1 MAVISEDH
9 IEQVI
14 IKEFIELGYQ
24 YINGTDISP
33 DGSMPEREY
42 NEVVLKNRLQEAI
55 AKLNPNIPYE
65 AQEEALRKVLRA
77 DSPELFQNNYQFHK
91 YLTEG
96 VDVEYRKTDR
106 IAGDKVWLID
116 YENRNNNEFLVINQF
131 TVIEGNTNKR
141 PDVILFVNGL
151 PLVVIELKN
160 AADENANVNAAFNQ
174 LQTYKQA
181 IPSLF
186 QYNALLIASDG
197 WDALYGSLTSPKQ
210 FFVPW
215 KSIDGKLV
223 ADENIPQME
232 VMAKGMLNK
241 EVLPDLIRHF
251 TIFHLNKEKITKIV
265 PRYHQYFAVNKAIEQ
280 TKRATG
286 FSLPPSGGVG
296 GGHGDQ
302 RAGVI
307 WHTQGS
313 GKSFSMAFYAG
324 KLVLALNNP
333 TLVILTDRNDL
344 DDQLFDTFS
353 LSQDILRQTPVQA
366 ENRDDLKK
374 KLSVTSGGIV
384 FTTIQKFLPEIE
396 EKIDLGN
403 GKFKNIKGQFE
414 ELSDRRNI
422 VVIADEAHRSQYD
435 FMDGFAKHM
444 RDALPNASFIG
455 FTGTPIENTDKNT
468 QAVFGDYIDVYD
480 IQQAVE
486 DGATVRIF
494 YENRLAKI
502 NLKEEEIP
510 RVDAEFEELTESEE
524 VTDQQKLK
532 AKWARLEA
540 IVGNQHRLSL
550 IAADIVKH
558 FEERNAILDGK
569 AMIVCMSRRI
579 AVDLYAEIIKI
590 KPDWHSDDD
599 AEGTIK
605 VVMTGSSS
613 DPLPFQ
619 PHVRNKA
626 KRKALGDRLK
636 DPKDSLKLAIVRD
649 MWLTGFDAPS
659 MHTLYIDKPMKGH
672 NLMQAIARVNRVYKD
687 KEGGLV
693 VDYIGIATDL
703 KKALSVYTE
712 SGGKGKPAFD
722 QEEAASVMMSKYEI
736 VAQMFSETPKE
747 PDTSLSP
754 FGGNGKGGGFDYKS
768 FFGLTPKEKLYF
780 PIQAAN
786 YILGLEDGKARY
798 TNAVTA
804 LSKSFAISVPH
815 PYTSDIRDEVG
826 LFQAIKARIVKVT
839 QSGKAKSD
847 EEIETAIKQI
857 LSDAVAADEV
867 VDIFDAAGIKK
878 PDISIL
884 SDEFLAEVKGMQHK
898 NLAFELLKKLLND
911 EIKTRQTTNI
921 VQSKKFSE
929 MIENAVR
936 SYQNNLIT
944 SAQVIEELI
953 NLAKEIKEADRK
965 GEDLGLDFREFAFY
979 SALEVNDSAVAVL
992 GDDILRHI
1000 ARELVDTVRGNTS
1013 IDWTVR
1019 ENVQA
1024 KMRIAVK
1031 RILRKHGYP
1040 PDMQEKAT
1048 ETVIEQAKLMANVFS
1063 INTKNYPKDQDG
1075 SFQLAAEP

>member
-1 MAVISEDH
+1 
-9 IEQVI
+9 
-14 IKEFIELGYQ
+14 
-24 YINGTDISP
+24 
-33 DGSMPEREY
+33 
-42 NEVVLKNRLQEAI
+42 
-55 AKLNPNIPYE
+55 
-65 AQEEALRKVLRA
+65 
-77 DSPELFQNNYQFHK
+77 
-91 YLTEG
+91 
-96 VDVEYRKTDR
+96 
-106 IAGDKVWLID
+106 
-116 YENRNNNEFLVINQF
+116 
-131 TVIEGNTNKR
+131 
-141 PDVILFVNGL
+141 
-151 PLVVIELKN
+151 
-160 AADENANVNAAFNQ
+160 
-174 LQTYKQA
+174 
-181 IPSLF
+181 
-186 QYNALLIASDG
+186 LL
-197 WDALYGSLTSPKQ
+197 
-210 FFVPW
+210 
-215 KSIDGKLV
+215 
-223 ADENIPQME
+223 
-232 VMAKGMLNK
+232 
-241 EVLPDLIRHF
+241 DLIRHF
-251 TIFHLNKEKITKIV
+251 TIFHQNKEKITKIV
-265 PRYHQYFAVNKAIEQ
+265 PRYHQYFAVNKAVQ
-280 TKRATG
+280 ATRKATDAQ
-286 FSLPPSGGVG
+286 
-296 GGHGDQ
+296 GDQ

-313 GKSFSMAFYAG
+313 GKSLTMAFYAG

-333 TLVILTDRNDL
+333 TLVVLTDRNDL

-374 KLSVTSGGIV
+374 KLSVNSGGIV

-396 EKIDLGN
+396 EKIDLGG
-403 GKFKNIKGQFE
+403 GKFKNIKAQFE

-435 FMDGFAKHM
+435 FMDGFAKHL

-486 DGATVRIF
+486 DGATVRIY

-502 NLKEEEIP
+502 HIKEEEKP
-510 RVDAEFEELTESEE
+510 RIDEEFEELTEGEE
-524 VTDQQKLK
+524 LSDRQLLK

-540 IVGNQHRLSL
+540 IVGNPDRLRL
-550 IAADIVKH
+550 IATDIVKH
-558 FEERNAILDGK
+558 FEERNSILDGK

-579 AVDLYAEIIKI
+579 AVDLYTEIIKI
-590 KPDWHSDDD
+590 RPDWHSEDD

-613 DPLPFQ
+613 DPLSFQ
-619 PHVRNKA
+619 PHVRNKP

-636 DPKDSLKLAIVRD
+636 YPKDTLKIAIVRD

-659 MHTLYIDKPMKGH
+659 LHTLYIDKPMKGH

-687 KEGGLV
+687 KAGGLV
-693 VDYIGIATDL
+693 VDYIGIANDL

-712 SGGKGKPAFD
+712 SGGHGKPAFD

-736 VAQMFSETPKE
+736 VAQMFTEQPKE
-747 PDTSLSP
+747 ESEE
-754 FGGNGKGGGFDYKS
+754 KGFDYKS
-768 FFGLTPKEKLYF
+768 FFGLTPKQKLYF

-804 LSKSFAISVPH
+804 LTKSFAISVPH
-815 PYTSDIRDEVG
+815 PYTIDIRDEVG

-839 QSGKAKSD
+839 QSGKTRSD

-857 LSDAVAADEV
+857 LSDAVVADEV

-884 SDEFLAEVKGMQHK
+884 SDEFLAEVKGMKHK
-898 NLAFELLKKLLND
+898 NLALELLKKLLSD
-911 EIKTRQTTNI
+911 EIKARQKTNI

-936 SYQNNLIT
+936 NYQNNLIT
-944 SAQVIEELI
+944 SAQIIEELI

-965 GEDLGLDFREFAFY
+965 GVELGLDFREFAFY
-979 SALEVNDSAVAVL
+979 SALEVNDSAVALL

-1000 ARELVDTVRGNTS
+1000 ARGLVETIRKNTS

-1031 RILRKHGYP
+1031 KILRKHGYP
-1040 PDMQEKAT
+1040 PDMELKAT
-1048 ETVIEQAKLMANVFS
+1048 ETVIEQAKLLASEFS
-1063 INTKNYPKDQDG
+1063 SSKEYRIKPDDD
-1075 SFQLAAEP
+1075 FLMAAEPYK

>member
-1 MAVISEDH
+1 MAVISEDN
-9 IEQVI
+9 IEQI
-14 IKEFIELGYQ
+14 IIQEFIELGYQ

-55 AKLNPNIPYE
+55 AKLNPTIPYE
-65 AQEEALRKVLRA
+65 AQEEALRKVLRS

-116 YENRNNNEFLVINQF
+116 YESPSNNEFLVINQF

-160 AADENANVNAAFNQ
+160 AADENADVNAAFNQ
-174 LQTYKQA
+174 LQTYKQT

-215 KSIDGKLV
+215 KSIDGQLV

-251 TIFHLNKEKITKIV
+251 TIFHQNKEKITKIV
-265 PRYHQYFAVNKAIEQ
+265 PRYHQYFAVNKAVE
-280 TKRATG
+280 ATRKATAEN
-286 FSLPPSGGVG
+286 
-296 GGHGDQ
+296 GDQ

-313 GKSFSMAFYAG
+313 GKSLSMAFYAG

-366 ENRDDLKK
+366 ENRDHLKNL
-374 KLSVTSGGIV
+374 LSVTSGGIV

-396 EKIDLGN
+396 DRIDLGN
-403 GKFKNIKGQFE
+403 GKFKSIKGQFE

-502 NLKEEEIP
+502 TLKEEEIP
-510 RVDAEFEELTESEE
+510 RVDSEFEELTESEE

-579 AVDLYAEIIKI
+579 CVDLYDEIIKI
-590 KPDWHSDDD
+590 RPDWHSDDD

-613 DPLPFQ
+613 DPLNFQ
-619 PHVRNKA
+619 PHVRNKP
-626 KRKALGDRLK
+626 KRKALGERLK

-736 VAQMFSETPKE
+736 VAQMFEEQPTDKSQPK
-747 PDTSLSP
+747 
-754 FGGNGKGGGFDYKS
+754 GFDYKS
-768 FFGLTPKEKLYF
+768 FFRLTPKEKLYF

-815 PYTSDIRDEVG
+815 PYTNDIRDEVG

-839 QSGKAKSD
+839 QSSKTKSD
-847 EEIETAIKQI
+847 EEIETVIKQI
-857 LSDAVAADEV
+857 LSDAVVADEV

-898 NLAFELLKKLLND
+898 NLALELLKKLLND
-911 EIKTRQTTNI
+911 EIKTRQKTNI

-936 SYQNNLIT
+936 NYQNNLIT

-992 GDDILRHI
+992 GDDVLRHI
-1000 ARELVDTVRGNTS
+1000 ARELVDTIRKNSS

-1031 RILRKHGYP
+1031 KILRKHGYP
-1040 PDMQEKAT
+1040 PDLELKAT
-1048 ETVIEQAKLMANVFS
+1048 ETVIEQAKLLADVFS
-1063 INTKNYPKDQDG
+1063 ATKTYTLRADNDLPI
-1075 SFQLAAEP
+1075 AAEPNE

>member
-1 MAVISEDH
+1 MAAVISEDH
-9 IEQVI
+9 IEQIVI
-14 IKEFIELGYQ
+14 QEFIDLGYS
-24 YINGTDISP
+24 YVNGADISP
-33 DGSMPEREY
+33 EGISQERQFD
-42 NEVVLKNRLQEAI
+42 EVVLKQRLQSAI
-55 AKLNPNIPYE
+55 AKLNPNVPYE
-65 AQEEALRKVLRA
+65 AQEEAVKKILRTNC
-77 DSPELFQNNYQFHK
+77 PNLFQNNYDVHK
-91 YLTEG
+91 YLTDG
-96 VDVEYRKTDR
+96 VDVEYRKGDR

-116 YENRNNNEFLVINQF
+116 YENPSNNEYLVVNQF
-131 TVIEGNTNKR
+131 TIIENNVNKR
-141 PDVILFVNGL
+141 PDIILFINGL

-160 AADENANVNAAFNQ
+160 AVDENATINSAFNQ

-186 QYNALLIASDG
+186 LYNALLIVSDG

-215 KSIDGKLV
+215 KSIDGKMV
-223 ADENIPQME
+223 ANEDIPQME

-241 EVLPDLIRHF
+241 EVLPDLIRHY
-251 TIFHLNKEKITKIV
+251 ILFHKNKEEIIKIV
-265 PRYHQYFAVNKAIEQ
+265 PRYHQYFAVNKAVET
-280 TKRATG
+280 TKRAT
-286 FSLPPSGGVG
+286 SIN
-296 GGHGDQ
+296 GDQ

-313 GKSFSMAFYAG
+313 GKSLSMVFYAG

-374 KLSVTSGGIV
+374 KLSVSSGGIV
-384 FTTIQKFLPEIE
+384 FTTIQKFLPEII
-396 EKIDLGN
+396 EKIDVGD
-403 GKFKNIKGQFE
+403 GKTKNIKGQFE
-414 ELSDRRNI
+414 QLSDRRNI

-486 DGATVRIF
+486 DGATVRIY

-502 NLKEEEIP
+502 NLKEEEKP
-510 RVDAEFEELTESEE
+510 RVDEEFEELTESEE
-524 VTDQQKLK
+524 QSQQHRLK
-532 AKWARLEA
+532 SKWARLEA
-540 IVGNQHRLSL
+540 IVGNEHRLEL

-558 FEERNAILDGK
+558 FETRNETLDGK

-579 AVDLYAEIIKI
+579 CVDLYAQIIKI
-590 KPDWHSDDD
+590 RPDWHSDDD
-599 AEGTIK
+599 NEGTIK

-613 DPLPFQ
+613 DPLNFQ

-626 KRKALGDRLK
+626 KRKALGERLK
-636 DPKDSLKLAIVRD
+636 DPKDKLKLAIVRD

-659 MHTLYIDKPMKGH
+659 MHTLYLDKPMQGH

-693 VDYIGIATDL
+693 VDYIGIANDL
-703 KKALSVYTE
+703 KRALSLYTD

-722 QEEAASVMMSKYEI
+722 QDEAADVMMGKFEI
-736 VAQMFSETPKE
+736 VSQMFSEQPVDKTVK
-747 PDTSLSP
+747 
-754 FGGNGKGGGFDYKS
+754 KGFDYKS
-768 FFGLTPKEKLYF
+768 FFTLTPKEKLYF

-786 YILGLEDGKARY
+786 YILGLENGKDRY
-798 TNAVTA
+798 VNSVTA
-804 LSKSFAISVPH
+804 ISKSFAISVPH
-815 PYTSDIRDEVG
+815 PFTIDIRDEVG

-839 QSGKAKSD
+839 QSNGKTD
-847 EEIETAIKQI
+847 EELETAIKQI
-857 LSDAVAADEV
+857 LSDAIVSEDV
-867 VDIFDAAGIKK
+867 IDIFDAAGIKK

-884 SDEFLAEVKGMQHK
+884 SDEFLAEVKGMTHK
-898 NLAFELLKKLLND
+898 NLALELLKKLLKG
-911 EIKTRQTTNI
+911 EIKTRTKVNL

-929 MIENAVR
+929 MLDSAVKN
-936 SYQNNLIT
+936 YQNNLIT
-944 SAQVIEELI
+944 SAQVIDEMI
-953 NLAKEIKEADRK
+953 RLAKEIKEADRR
-965 GEDLGLDFREFAFY
+965 GEDLGLDFREYAFY
-979 SALEVNDSAVAVL
+979 SALEVNDSSVAVL
-992 GDDILRHI
+992 GDEILRHI
-1000 ARELVDTVRGNTS
+1000 ARELVETVRNNTT

-1031 RILRKHGYP
+1031 KILRKYGYP
-1040 PDMQEKAT
+1040 PDMEVKAT
-1048 ETVIEQAKLMANVFS
+1048 ETVIEQAKL
-1063 INTKNYPKDQDG
+1063 
-1075 SFQLAAEP
+1075 LATDYSSND

>member
-1 MAVISEDH
+1 MAAVISEDH
-9 IEQVI
+9 IEQIVI
-14 IKEFIELGYQ
+14 QEFIELGYS
-24 YINGTDISP
+24 YVNGADISP
-33 DGSMPEREY
+33 DGVSQERQFD
-42 NEVVLKNRLQEAI
+42 EVVLKQRLQAAI
-55 AKLNPNIPYE
+55 SKLNPNVPFE
-65 AQEEALRKVLRA
+65 AQEEAVKKLLRTN
-77 DSPELFQNNYQFHK
+77 SPNLFQNNYDVHK
-91 YLTEG
+91 YLTDG
-96 VDVEYRKTDR
+96 VDVEYRKGDR

-116 YENRNNNEFLVINQF
+116 YENPSNNEYLVVNQF
-131 TVIEGNTNKR
+131 TIIENNVNKR
-141 PDVILFVNGL
+141 PDIILFINGL

-160 AADENANVNAAFNQ
+160 AVDENATINSAFNQ

-186 QYNALLIASDG
+186 LYNALLIVSDG

-215 KSIDGKLV
+215 KSIDGKMV
-223 ADENIPQME
+223 ADENMPQME
-232 VMAKGMLNK
+232 VMVKGMLNK
-241 EVLPDLIRHF
+241 QVLPDLIRHY
-251 TIFHLNKEKITKIV
+251 ILFHKNKEEIIKIV
-265 PRYHQYFAVNKAIEQ
+265 PRYHQYFAVNKAVE
-280 TKRATG
+280 TTRKATAID
-286 FSLPPSGGVG
+286 
-296 GGHGDQ
+296 GDQ

-313 GKSFSMAFYAG
+313 GKSLSMVFYAG

-353 LSQDILRQTPVQA
+353 LSQDVLRQTPVQA

-384 FTTIQKFLPEIE
+384 FTTIQKFLPEVI
-396 EKIDLGN
+396 EKIDIGE
-403 GKFKNIKGQFE
+403 GKTKNIKGQFE
-414 ELSDRRNI
+414 QLSDRRNI

-502 NLKEEEIP
+502 TLKEEEKP
-510 RVDAEFEELTESEE
+510 RVDEEFEELTESEE
-524 VTDQQKLK
+524 QSQQHRLK
-532 AKWARLEA
+532 SRWARLEA
-540 IVGNQHRLSL
+540 IVGNEHRLQL

-558 FEERNAILDGK
+558 FESRNEVMDGK

-579 AVDLYAEIIKI
+579 CVDLYAQIIKI
-590 KPDWHSDDD
+590 RPGWHSDDD
-599 AEGTIK
+599 KEGTIK

-613 DPLPFQ
+613 DPLNFQ

-626 KRKALGDRLK
+626 KRKALGERLK
-636 DPKDSLKLAIVRD
+636 DAKDPLKLAIVRD

-659 MHTLYIDKPMKGH
+659 MHTLYLDKPMQGH

-693 VDYIGIATDL
+693 VDYIGIANDL
-703 KKALSVYTE
+703 KRALALYTD

-722 QEEAASVMMSKYEI
+722 QDEAADVMMGKYEI
-736 VAQMFSETPKE
+736 VSQMYSEQPHDKTVK
-747 PDTSLSP
+747 
-754 FGGNGKGGGFDYKS
+754 KGFDYKS
-768 FFGLTPKEKLYF
+768 FFSLTPKEKLYF

-786 YILGLEDGKARY
+786 YILGLENGKDRFI
-798 TNAVTA
+798 NSVTA

-815 PYTSDIRDEVG
+815 QYTIDIRDEVG

-839 QSGKAKSD
+839 QSGGKSD
-847 EEIETAIKQI
+847 EEMETAIKQI
-857 LSDAVAADEV
+857 LSDAIVSEDV
-867 VDIFDAAGIKK
+867 IDIFDAAGIKK

-884 SDEFLAEVKGMQHK
+884 SDEFLAEVKGMTHK
-898 NLAFELLKKLLND
+898 NLALELLKKLLKG
-911 EIKTRQTTNI
+911 EIRTRTKVNL

-929 MIENAVR
+929 MLDSAVKN
-936 SYQNNLIT
+936 YQNNLIT
-944 SAQVIEELI
+944 SAQVIDEMI
-953 NLAKEIKEADRK
+953 RLAKEIKEADRR
-965 GEDLGLDFREFAFY
+965 GEDLGLDFREYAFY
-979 SALEVNDSAVAVL
+979 SALEVNDSSVAVL
-992 GDDILRHI
+992 GDEILRHI
-1000 ARELVDTVRGNTS
+1000 ARELVDTVRRNTS

-1031 RILRKHGYP
+1031 KILRKHGYP
-1040 PDMQEKAT
+1040 PDMELKAT
-1048 ETVIEQAKLMANVFS
+1048 ETVIEQAKL
-1063 INTKNYPKDQDG
+1063 
-1075 SFQLAAEP
+1075 LATDYSGNNLQSLN

>member
-1 MAVISEDH
+1 MAAVISEDH
-9 IEQVI
+9 IEQI
-14 IKEFIELGYQ
+14 IIQEFIDLGYE
-24 YINGTDISP
+24 YINGVDISP
-33 DGSMPEREY
+33 EGLYKEREY

-55 AKLNPNIPYE
+55 AKHNPTIPAE
-65 AQEEALRKVLRA
+65 AQEEALRKVLRS
-77 DSPELFQNNYQFHK
+77 DSPELFQNNYRFHK
-91 YLTEG
+91 YLTDG
-96 VDVEYRKTDR
+96 VEVEFRKGDR
-106 IAGDKVWLID
+106 IAGDKVWLVD
-116 YENRNNNEFLVINQF
+116 YDNPHNNEFLVINQF
-131 TVIEGNTNKR
+131 TVIEGNVNKR

-160 AADENANVNAAFNQ
+160 AADENADVKAAFNQ
-174 LQTYKQA
+174 LQTYKQT

-186 QYNALLIASDG
+186 QYNALLVASDG

-215 KSIDGKLV
+215 KSIDGELV

-241 EVLPDLIRHF
+241 QVILDLIRHF
-251 TIFHLNKEKITKIV
+251 TVFHQNKEQVTKII
-265 PRYHQYFAVNKAIEQ
+265 PRYHQYFAVNKAVEA
-280 TKRATG
+280 TKKATA
-286 FSLPPSGGVG
+286 VN
-296 GGHGDQ
+296 GDQ

-313 GKSFSMAFYAG
+313 GKSLSMAFYAG
-324 KLVLALNNP
+324 KLVLQLQNP

-353 LSQDILRQTPVQA
+353 LSQDLLRQTPVQA
-366 ENRDDLKK
+366 ENRDHLKDL
-374 KLSVTSGGIV
+374 LSVGSGGIV

-396 EKIDLGN
+396 QKIDLGE
-403 GKFKNIKGQFE
+403 GKFKNIKGQFD

-435 FMDGFAKHM
+435 FIDGFAKHM

-502 NLKEEEIP
+502 ALKEESKYKIDEQLNL
-510 RVDAEFEELTESEE
+510 VAEEMADYGETDEGISQDIES
-524 VTDQQKLK
+524 KK

-540 IVGNQHRLSL
+540 IVGHPDRLKL
-550 IAADIVKH
+550 IATDIVKH
-558 FEERNAILDGK
+558 FEDRNAILDGK
-569 AMIVCMSRRI
+569 GMIVCMSRRI
-579 AVDLYAEIIKI
+579 AVELYDEIIKI
-590 KPDWHSDDD
+590 RPDWHSDDD
-599 AEGTIK
+599 NEGAIK

-626 KRKALGDRLK
+626 KRKALGERLK
-636 DPKDSLKLAIVRD
+636 DPKDGLKLAIVRD

-659 MHTLYIDKPMKGH
+659 LHTLYIDKPMKGH

-722 QEEAASVMMSKYEI
+722 QEEAAAVMMSKYEI
-736 VAQMFSETPKE
+736 VAQMFSEQPKE
-747 PDTSLSP
+747 HTES
-754 FGGNGKGGGFDYKS
+754 KGFNYQS
-768 FFGLTPKEKLYF
+768 FFTMTPKEKLYF
-780 PIQAAN
+780 TIQAAN

-798 TNAVTA
+798 VNAVTA
-804 LSKSFAISVPH
+804 LSKAFAISVPH
-815 PYTSDIRDEVG
+815 PSTIEIRDEVG
-826 LFQAIKARIVKVT
+826 LFQAIKSRIVKVT
-839 QSGKAKSD
+839 QSSKKGKSD

-857 LSDAVAADEV
+857 LSDAVVADEV
-867 VDIFDAAGIKK
+867 IDIFDAAGIKK

-884 SDEFLAEVKGMQHK
+884 SDEFLAEVRGMKHK

-911 EIKTRQTTNI
+911 EVKTRQRTNI

-936 SYQNNLIT
+936 NYQNNLIT
-944 SAQVIEELI
+944 SAEVIQELI
-953 NLAKEIKEADRK
+953 NLAKDLKEADRK

-979 SALEVNDSAVAVL
+979 SALEVNDSAVAIL

-1000 ARELVDTVRGNTS
+1000 ARELVDTVRSNSS

-1031 RILRKHGYP
+1031 KILRKHGYP
-1040 PDMQEKAT
+1040 PDLELKAT
-1048 ETVIEQAKLMANVFS
+1048 ETVLEQAKL
-1063 INTKNYPKDQDG
+1063 
-1075 SFQLAAEP
+1075 LAGAMSQ

>member
-9 IEQVI
+9 IEQI
-14 IKEFIELGYQ
+14 IIQEFIDLGYS
-24 YINGTDISP
+24 YINGADISP
-33 DGSMPEREY
+33 EGTDQEREY
-42 NEVVLKNRLQEAI
+42 NEVVLKNRLHNAI
-55 AKLNPNIPYE
+55 SKLNPNVPYE
-65 AQEEALRKVLRA
+65 AQEEAVKKVLRT
-77 DSPELFQNNYQFHK
+77 DSPNLFQNNYQVHK
-91 YLTEG
+91 YLTDG
-96 VDVEYRKTDR
+96 VDVEYRKGDR
-106 IAGDKVWLID
+106 IVGDKVWLID
-116 YENRNNNEFLVINQF
+116 YENPTNNEFLVVNQF
-131 TVIEGNTNKR
+131 TIIENNINKR
-141 PDVILFVNGL
+141 PDLILFVNGL

-160 AADENANVNAAFNQ
+160 AVDENATIHSAFNQ
-174 LQTYKQA
+174 LQTYKST

-186 QYNALLIASDG
+186 LYNALLIISDG

-215 KSIDGKLV
+215 KSIDGKMV
-223 ADENIPQME
+223 ADENMPQME

-241 EVLPDLIRHF
+241 NVLPDLIRHYI
-251 TIFHLNKEKITKIV
+251 IFHQNKEQLTKIV
-265 PRYHQYFAVNKAIEQ
+265 PRYHQYFAVNKAVET
-280 TKRATG
+280 TKVATAEN
-286 FSLPPSGGVG
+286 
-296 GGHGDQ
+296 GDQ

-313 GKSFSMAFYAG
+313 GKSLSMVFYAG

-353 LSQDILRQTPVQA
+353 QSQDLLRQTPVQA

-374 KLSVTSGGIV
+374 KLSVSSGGIV
-384 FTTIQKFLPEIE
+384 FTTIQKFLPEII
-396 EKIDLGN
+396 EKIDIGE
-403 GKFKNIKGQFE
+403 GKTKNIKGQFDQ
-414 ELSDRRNI
+414 LSDRRNI

-486 DGATVRIF
+486 DGATVKIF

-502 NLKEEEIP
+502 NLKEDEKP
-510 RVDAEFEELTESEE
+510 RVDAEFEELTEFEE
-524 VTDQQKLK
+524 LK
-532 AKWARLEA
+532 DKQNLMSKWGRLEA
-540 IVGNQHRLSL
+540 IVGNEHRLEL
-550 IAADIVKH
+550 IANDIVKH
-558 FEERNAILDGK
+558 FESRNEVLDGK

-579 AVDLYAEIIKI
+579 CVDLYAQIIKI
-590 KPDWHSDDD
+590 RPDWHSDDD
-599 AEGTIK
+599 ADGSIK

-613 DPLPFQ
+613 DPLNFQ
-619 PHVRNKA
+619 PHVRNKG
-626 KRKALGDRLK
+626 KRKALGERLK
-636 DPKDSLKLAIVRD
+636 DPKDKLKIAIVRD

-659 MHTLYIDKPMKGH
+659 MHTLYIDKPMQGH

-693 VDYIGIATDL
+693 VDYIGIANDL
-703 KKALSVYTE
+703 KRALALYTD

-722 QEEAASVMMSKYEI
+722 QDEAASVMMGKYEI
-736 VAQMFSETPKE
+736 VEQMFSEQPTDK
-747 PDTSLSP
+747 SVK
-754 FGGNGKGGGFDYKS
+754 KGLDYKS
-768 FFGLTPKEKLYF
+768 FFSMTPKEKLYF
-780 PIQAAN
+780 PIQCAN
-786 YILGLEDGKARY
+786 YILGLENGKNRY
-798 TNAVTA
+798 INAVTE
-804 LSKSFAISVPH
+804 LTKSFAISVPH
-815 PYTSDIRDEVG
+815 QYTIEIRDEVG

-839 QSGKAKSD
+839 QSGKGKSD

-857 LSDAVAADEV
+857 LSDAIVSDEV
-867 VDIFDAAGIKK
+867 IDIFDAAGIKK

-884 SDEFLAEVKGMQHK
+884 SDEFLAEVKGMTHK
-898 NLAFELLKKLLND
+898 NLALELLKKLLKG
-911 EIKTRQTTNI
+911 EIKTRTKVNL

-929 MIENAVR
+929 MLDSSVR
-936 SYQNNLIT
+936 NYQNNLIT
-944 SAQVIEELI
+944 SAQVIDEMI
-953 NLAKEIKEADRK
+953 RLAKEIKEADRR

-979 SALEVNDSAVAVL
+979 SALEVNDNSVLVL

-1000 ARELVDTVRGNTS
+1000 ARELVDTVRRNTS

-1031 RILRKHGYP
+1031 KILRKHGYP
-1040 PDMQEKAT
+1040 PDLELKAT
-1048 ETVIEQAKLMANVFS
+1048 ETVIEQAKLLANDFVS
-1063 INTKNYPKDQDG
+1063 H
-1075 SFQLAAEP
+1075 LE

>member
-14 IKEFIELGYQ
+14 IQEFIELGYQ

-55 AKLNPNIPYE
+55 AKFNPSIPYE
-65 AQEEALRKVLRA
+65 AQEEALRKVLRS
-77 DSPELFQNNYQFHK
+77 DSPNLFQNNYTFHK

-96 VDVEYRKTDR
+96 VEIEYRKGDR

-116 YENRNNNEFLVINQF
+116 YENPSNNEFLVVNQF

-160 AADENANVNAAFNQ
+160 ATDENATIQSAFNQ

-186 QYNALLIASDG
+186 QYNAMLIASDG
-197 WDALYGSLTSPKQ
+197 WDALYGSLTAPKQ

-241 EVLPDLIRHF
+241 AVLLDLVRHF
-251 TIFHLNKEKITKIV
+251 TIFHQNKDQITKIV
-265 PRYHQYFAVNKAIEQ
+265 PRYHQYFAVNKAVET
-280 TKRATG
+280 TKVATAEN
-286 FSLPPSGGVG
+286 
-296 GGHGDQ
+296 GDQ

-313 GKSFSMAFYAG
+313 GKSLSMVFYAG

-333 TLVILTDRNDL
+333 TLVVLTDRNDL

-353 LSQDILRQTPVQA
+353 SSQDLLRQTPIQA
-366 ENRDDLKK
+366 ENRDHLKSI
-374 KLSVTSGGIV
+374 LSVSSGGIV

-396 EKIDLGN
+396 EKLDLGN

-414 ELSDRRNI
+414 ELSVRRNI

-444 RDALPNASFIG
+444 RDALPYASFIG
-455 FTGTPIENTDKNT
+455 FTGTPIESTDKNT

-502 NLKEEEIP
+502 NLKDEEKP

-524 VTDQQKLK
+524 LTDRQKLK

-540 IVGNQHRLSL
+540 IVGNPKRIAL
-550 IAADIVKH
+550 IAQDIVNH
-558 FEERNAILDGK
+558 FESRNAVLDGK

-579 AVDLYAEIIKI
+579 CVDLYSAIVKI
-590 KPDWHSDDD
+590 KPEWHSDDD
-599 AEGTIK
+599 AEGVIK

-619 PHVRNKA
+619 PHVRNKPR
-626 KRKALGDRLK
+626 RKALGERLK
-636 DPKDSLKLAIVRD
+636 DPKDTLKLAIVRD
-649 MWLTGFDAPS
+649 MWLTGFDAPAL
-659 MHTLYIDKPMKGH
+659 HTLYIDKPMKGH

-722 QEEAASVMMSKYEI
+722 QDEAAEVMMGKYEV
-736 VAQMFSETPKE
+736 VAQMYSEQPADKSQPK
-747 PDTSLSP
+747 
-754 FGGNGKGGGFDYKS
+754 GFDYKS
-768 FFGLTPKEKLYF
+768 FFRLTPKEKLYF

-786 YILGLEDGKARY
+786 YILGLENGKERY
-798 TNAVTA
+798 INSVTA
-804 LSKSFAISVPH
+804 LSKAFAISVPH
-815 PYTSDIRDEVG
+815 PYTIDIRDEVG

-839 QSGKAKSD
+839 QSGKTKSD

-857 LSDAVAADEV
+857 LSDAVVADEV

-898 NLAFELLKKLLND
+898 NLALELLKKLLND
-911 EIKTRQTTNI
+911 EIKTRQKTNL

-929 MIENAVR
+929 MLESAVR
-936 SYQNNLIT
+936 NYQNNLIT

-953 NLAKEIKEADRK
+953 KLAKDIKEADRK

-979 SALEVNDSAVAVL
+979 SALEVNDSAVSLL
-992 GDDILRHI
+992 GDDVLRHI
-1000 ARELVDTVRGNTS
+1000 ARELVDTVRKNTS

-1031 RILRKHGYP
+1031 KILRKHGYP
-1040 PDMQEKAT
+1040 PDLELKAT
-1048 ETVIEQAKLMANVFS
+1048 ETVIEQAKLLADVFS
-1063 INTKNYPKDQDG
+1063 ATKTYTIKPNTDL
-1075 SFQLAAEP
+1075 SIAAEPNE

>member
-1 MAVISEDH
+1 
-9 IEQVI
+9 
-14 IKEFIELGYQ
+14 
-24 YINGTDISP
+24 
-33 DGSMPEREY
+33 
-42 NEVVLKNRLQEAI
+42 
-55 AKLNPNIPYE
+55 
-65 AQEEALRKVLRA
+65 
-77 DSPELFQNNYQFHK
+77 
-91 YLTEG
+91 
-96 VDVEYRKTDR
+96 
-106 IAGDKVWLID
+106 
-116 YENRNNNEFLVINQF
+116 
-131 TVIEGNTNKR
+131 
-141 PDVILFVNGL
+141 
-151 PLVVIELKN
+151 
-160 AADENANVNAAFNQ
+160 
-174 LQTYKQA
+174 
-181 IPSLF
+181 
-186 QYNALLIASDG
+186 
-197 WDALYGSLTSPKQ
+197 
-210 FFVPW
+210 VPW
-215 KSIDGKLV
+215 KSIDGTLV

-241 EVLPDLIRHF
+241 KVLPDLIRHF
-251 TIFHLNKEKITKIV
+251 TIFHQNKEKITKIV
-265 PRYHQYFAVNKAIEQ
+265 PRYHQYFAVNKAVEA
-280 TKRATG
+280 TKIATANN
-286 FSLPPSGGVG
+286 
-296 GGHGDQ
+296 GDQ

-313 GKSFSMAFYAG
+313 GKSFTMAFYAG

-333 TLVILTDRNDL
+333 TLVVLTDRNDL

-396 EKIDLGN
+396 ARIDLGD

-502 NLKEEEIP
+502 SLKEEEIP

-550 IAADIVKH
+550 IAADIVNH
-558 FEERNAILDGK
+558 FEARNAILDGK

-579 AVDLYAEIIKI
+579 AVDLYAEIIKVR
-590 KPDWHSDDD
+590 PDWHSDED

-613 DPLPFQ
+613 DPLNFQ
-619 PHVRNKA
+619 QHVRNKA

-736 VAQMFSETPKE
+736 VAQLFSEQPTDK
-747 PDTSLSP
+747 SQS
-754 FGGNGKGGGFDYKS
+754 KGFDYKS

-786 YILGLEDGKARY
+786 YVLGLEDGKARY

-839 QSGKAKSD
+839 QSSKTKSD

-857 LSDAVAADEV
+857 LSDAVVADEV

-898 NLAFELLKKLLND
+898 NLALELLKKLLND
-911 EIKTRQTTNI
+911 EIKTRQKTNI

-936 SYQNNLIT
+936 NYQNNLIT

-979 SALEVNDSAVAVL
+979 SALEVNDSAVALL

-1000 ARELVDTVRGNTS
+1000 ARELVDTIRKNSS

-1031 RILRKHGYP
+1031 KILRKHGYP
-1040 PDMQEKAT
+1040 PDLELKAT
-1048 ETVIEQAKLMANVFS
+1048 ETVIEQAKMMASEFS
-1063 INTKNYPKDQDG
+1063 KTKEYKINPYTDM
-1075 SFQLAAEP
+1075 SIAAEPEN

>member
-9 IEQVI
+9 IEQI
-14 IKEFIELGYQ
+14 IIQEFIELGYQ
-24 YINGTDISP
+24 YINGADISP

-55 AKLNPNIPYE
+55 AKLNPTIPYE
-65 AQEEALRKVLRA
+65 AQEEALRKVLRS

-96 VDVEYRKTDR
+96 VDVEYRKKDR

-116 YENRNNNEFLVINQF
+116 YQNPSNNEFLVINQF

-160 AADENANVNAAFNQ
+160 AADENADVSAAFNQ

-186 QYNALLIASDG
+186 QFSALLIASDG
-197 WDALYGSLTSPKQ
+197 WDALYGSLTAPKQ

-251 TIFHLNKEKITKIV
+251 TIFHQNKEKITKIV
-265 PRYHQYFAVNKAIEQ
+265 PRYHQYFAVNKAVE
-280 TKRATG
+280 ATRKATAEN
-286 FSLPPSGGVG
+286 
-296 GGHGDQ
+296 GDQ

-313 GKSFSMAFYAG
+313 GKSLSMAFYAG

-502 NLKEEEIP
+502 NLKEEEKP
-510 RVDAEFEELTESEE
+510 RVDADFEELTESEE
-524 VTDQQKLK
+524 LTDQQKLK

-540 IVGNQHRLSL
+540 IVCNQHRLSL

-579 AVDLYAEIIKI
+579 CVDLYDEIIKI
-590 KPDWHSDDD
+590 RPDWHSNDET
-599 AEGTIK
+599 EGTIK

-613 DPLPFQ
+613 DPLNFQ
-619 PHVRNKA
+619 PHIRNKP

-687 KEGGLV
+687 KEGGLI

-712 SGGKGKPAFD
+712 SGGKGKPAFN

-736 VAQMFSETPKE
+736 VAQMFEEQPTDKSQPR
-747 PDTSLSP
+747 
-754 FGGNGKGGGFDYKS
+754 GFDYIS

-839 QSGKAKSD
+839 QSSKTKSD

-857 LSDAVAADEV
+857 LSDAVVADEV

-898 NLAFELLKKLLND
+898 NLALELLKKLLND
-911 EIKTRQTTNI
+911 EIKTRQKTNI

-936 SYQNNLIT
+936 NYQNNLIT

-992 GDDILRHI
+992 GDEILRHI
-1000 ARELVDTVRGNTS
+1000 ARELVDTIRKNSS

-1040 PDMQEKAT
+1040 PDLELKAT
-1048 ETVIEQAKLMANVFS
+1048 EIVIEQAKMMASDFS
-1063 INTKNYPKDQDG
+1063 ETKTYKLNPNSD
-1075 SFQLAAEP
+1075 FLIAAEPEE

>member
-1 MAVISEDH
+1 MAVISEDN
-9 IEQVI
+9 IEQI
-14 IKEFIELGYQ
+14 IIQEFIDLDYA
-24 YINGTDISP
+24 YVNGADISS
-33 DGSMPEREY
+33 DGHSPEREY
-42 NEVVLKNRLQEAI
+42 NEVVLKSRLQQAI
-55 AKLNPNIPYE
+55 ATINPGIPYE
-65 AQEEALRKVLRA
+65 AQDEALRKVLRA
-77 DSPELFQNNYQFHK
+77 DSPELFQNNYQFHR

-96 VDVEYRKTDR
+96 VEIEYRKGDR
-106 IAGDKVWLID
+106 IVGDKVWLID
-116 YENRNNNEFLVINQF
+116 YEQPANNEFLVVNQF

-141 PDVILFVNGL
+141 PDVILFINGL

-160 AADENANVNAAFNQ
+160 AADENADVNAAFNQ

-186 QYNALLIASDG
+186 HYNALLVASDG

-215 KSIDGKLV
+215 KSIDGRLV
-223 ADENIPQME
+223 ADPDIPQME

-241 EVLPDLIRHF
+241 SVLLDLVRHF
-251 TIFHLNKEKITKIV
+251 TIFHRNKEKITKIV

-286 FSLPPSGGVG
+286 YSAPSPGGNG
-296 GGHGDQ
+296 GGFGDQ

-313 GKSFSMAFYAG
+313 GKSLSMAFYAG

-353 LSQDILRQTPVQA
+353 MSQDILRQTPVQA
-366 ENRDDLKK
+366 ESREDLKRL
-374 KLSVTSGGIV
+374 LSVTSGGIV
-384 FTTIQKFLPEIE
+384 FTTIQKFLPEVTERIE
-396 EKIDLGN
+396 LEN
-403 GKFKNIKGQFE
+403 GKTKAVKGQFE

-455 FTGTPIENTDKNT
+455 FTGTPIESTDKNT

-502 NLKEEEIP
+502 ALKEDEIP
-510 RVDAEFEELTESEE
+510 RIDEEFEELTEGEE
-524 VTDQQKLK
+524 LTDRQKLK

-540 IVGNQHRLSL
+540 IVGNEHRLSL

-558 FEERNAILDGK
+558 FEERNAVLDGK

-579 AVDLYAEIIKI
+579 CVDLYDEIIKI
-590 KPDWHSDDD
+590 RPDWHSDDD
-599 AEGTIK
+599 AEGVVK

-613 DPLPFQ
+613 DPLNYQ
-619 PHVRNKA
+619 PHVRNKPR
-626 KRKALGDRLK
+626 RKAMGERLK

-703 KKALSVYTE
+703 KKALSTYTE

-722 QEEAASVMMSKYEI
+722 QDEAASVMMSKYEV
-736 VAQMFSETPKE
+736 VAQMFTEQPADKSE
-747 PDTSLSP
+747 LR
-754 FGGNGKGGGFDYKS
+754 GFDYQS
-768 FFGLTPKEKLYF
+768 FFGLLPKEKLYF
-780 PIQAAN
+780 PIKAAN
-786 YILGLEDGKARY
+786 YVLGLENGKDRY
-798 TNAVTA
+798 LQAVTA
-804 LSKSFAISVPH
+804 LSKAFAISVPH
-815 PYTSDIRDEVG
+815 PYTIDIRDEVG

-839 QSGKAKSD
+839 QSGKTRSD

-857 LSDAVAADEV
+857 LSDAVVADEV

-884 SDEFLAEVKGMQHK
+884 SDEFLAEVKGMNHK

-911 EIKTRQTTNI
+911 EIRMRQKTNL

-936 SYQNNLIT
+936 NYQNNLIS
-944 SAQVIEELI
+944 SAEVIEELI
-953 NLAKEIKEADRK
+953 RLAKEIKDADRK
-965 GEDLGLDFREFAFY
+965 GHDLGLDFREYAFY

-992 GDDILRHI
+992 GDEILRHI
-1000 ARELVDTVRGNTS
+1000 ARELVDTVRKNTT

-1031 RILRKHGYP
+1031 KILRKHGYP
-1040 PDMQEKAT
+1040 PDMQAKAT
-1048 ETVIEQAKLMANVFS
+1048 DTVLAQAKLLAND
-1063 INTKNYPKDQDG
+1063 INDKTY
-1075 SFQLAAEP
+1075 QLGNSSYLYAAEPGE

>member
-1 MAVISEDH
+1 MAAVISEDH
-9 IEQVI
+9 IEQI
-14 IKEFIELGYQ
+14 IIQEFIDLGYQ
-24 YINGTDISP
+24 YINGVDISP
-33 DGSMPEREY
+33 EGLYKEREY

-55 AKLNPNIPYE
+55 AKHNPTIPAE
-65 AQEEALRKVLRA
+65 AQEEALRKVLRS
-77 DSPELFQNNYQFHK
+77 DSPELFQNNYRFHK
-91 YLTEG
+91 YLTDG
-96 VDVEYRKTDR
+96 VEVEFRKGDR
-106 IAGDKVWLID
+106 IAGDKVWLVD
-116 YENRNNNEFLVINQF
+116 YDNPHNNEFLVVNQF
-131 TVIEGNTNKR
+131 TVIEGNVNKR

-160 AADENANVNAAFNQ
+160 AADENADVSAAFNQ

-186 QYNALLIASDG
+186 QYNALLVASDG

-215 KSIDGKLV
+215 KSIDGELV
-223 ADENIPQME
+223 ADEHIPQME
-232 VMAKGMLNK
+232 VVAKGMLNK
-241 EVLPDLIRHF
+241 TVMLDLIRHF
-251 TIFHLNKEKITKIV
+251 TIFHQNKEQLAKIV
-265 PRYHQYFAVNKAIEQ
+265 PRYHQYFAVNKAVEA
-280 TKRATG
+280 TKKATA
-286 FSLPPSGGVG
+286 LN
-296 GGHGDQ
+296 GDQ

-313 GKSFSMAFYAG
+313 GKSLSMAFYAG

-366 ENRDDLKK
+366 ENRDHLKGL
-374 KLSVTSGGIV
+374 LSVGSGGIV

-396 EKIDLGN
+396 QKIDLGD
-403 GKFKNIKGQFE
+403 GKFKNIKGQFD

-435 FMDGFAKHM
+435 FIDGFAKHM

-502 NLKEEEIP
+502 ALKEENKYQIDEQLNL
-510 RVDAEFEELTESEE
+510 VAEEMADYGEKDEGISYDIES
-524 VTDQQKLK
+524 KK

-540 IVGNQHRLSL
+540 IVGHPDRLKL
-550 IAADIVKH
+550 IATDIVKH

-569 AMIVCMSRRI
+569 GMIVCMSRRI
-579 AVDLYAEIIKI
+579 AVELYDEIIKI

-599 AEGTIK
+599 TEGAIK

-626 KRKALGDRLK
+626 KRKALGERLK
-636 DPKDSLKLAIVRD
+636 DPKDGLKLAIVRD

-659 MHTLYIDKPMKGH
+659 LHTLYIDKPMKGH

-722 QEEAASVMMSKYEI
+722 QEEAAAVMMSKYEI
-736 VAQMFSETPKE
+736 VAQMFSEQPKDHTE
-747 PDTSLSP
+747 S
-754 FGGNGKGGGFDYKS
+754 KGFDYQS
-768 FFGLTPKEKLYF
+768 FFTMTPKEKLYF

-786 YILGLEDGKARY
+786 YILGLEDGKTRY
-798 TNAVTA
+798 TDAVTA
-804 LSKSFAISVPH
+804 LSKAFAISVPH
-815 PYTSDIRDEVG
+815 PSTIEIRDEVG
-826 LFQAIKARIVKVT
+826 LFQAIKSRIVKVT
-839 QSGKAKSD
+839 QSKKGKSD

-857 LSDAVAADEV
+857 LSDAVVADEV
-867 VDIFDAAGIKK
+867 IDIFDAAGIKK

-884 SDEFLAEVKGMQHK
+884 SDEFLAEVKGMKHK

-911 EIKTRQTTNI
+911 EVKTRQRTNI

-936 SYQNNLIT
+936 NYQNNLIT
-944 SAQVIEELI
+944 SAEVIQELI
-953 NLAKEIKEADRK
+953 NLAKDIKEADRK

-979 SALEVNDSAVAVL
+979 SALEVNDSAVAIL

-1000 ARELVDTVRGNTS
+1000 ARELVDTVRNNSS

-1031 RILRKHGYP
+1031 KILRKHGYP
-1040 PDMQEKAT
+1040 PDLELKAT
-1048 ETVIEQAKLMANVFS
+1048 ETVLAQAKLMAS
-1063 INTKNYPKDQDG
+1063 AM
-1075 SFQLAAEP
+1075 S

>member
-1 MAVISEDH
+1 MAAVISEDH
-9 IEQVI
+9 IEQIVI
-14 IKEFIELGYQ
+14 QEFIDLGYS
-24 YINGTDISP
+24 YVNGADISP
-33 DGSMPEREY
+33 DGVAQEREFD
-42 NEVVLKNRLQEAI
+42 EVVLKQRLQTAI
-55 AKLNPNIPYE
+55 AKLNPNVPHE
-65 AQEEALRKVLRA
+65 AQEEAIKKVLRT
-77 DSPELFQNNYQFHK
+77 DSPNLFQNNYQFHK
-91 YLTEG
+91 YLTDG
-96 VDVEYRKTDR
+96 VDVEYRKGDR

-116 YENRNNNEFLVINQF
+116 YENPINNEFLVVNQF
-131 TVIEGNTNKR
+131 TIIENNVNKR
-141 PDVILFVNGL
+141 PDIILFVNGL

-160 AADENANVNAAFNQ
+160 AVDENATIHSAFNQ
-174 LQTYKQA
+174 LQTYKQS
-181 IPSLF
+181 ISSLF
-186 QYNALLIASDG
+186 LYNALLIISDG

-215 KSIDGKLV
+215 KSIDGKMI
-223 ADENIPQME
+223 ADEDMPQME
-232 VMAKGMLNK
+232 VMVKGMLNK
-241 EVLPDLIRHF
+241 QVLPDLIRHY
-251 TIFHLNKEKITKIV
+251 ILFHKNKEEIIKIV
-265 PRYHQYFAVNKAIEQ
+265 PRYHQYFAVNKAVET
-280 TKRATG
+280 TKVATAIN
-286 FSLPPSGGVG
+286 
-296 GGHGDQ
+296 GDQ

-313 GKSFSMAFYAG
+313 GKSLSMVFYAG

-353 LSQDILRQTPVQA
+353 QSQDLLRQTPIQA

-384 FTTIQKFLPEIE
+384 FTTIQKFLPEIT
-396 EKIDLGN
+396 EKIDIGE
-403 GKFKNIKGQFE
+403 GKTKNIKGQFE
-414 ELSDRRNI
+414 QLSDRRNI

-502 NLKEEEIP
+502 NLKEEDKP

-524 VTDQQKLK
+524 QDNRQKLK
-532 AKWARLEA
+532 SRWARLEA
-540 IVGNQHRLSL
+540 IVGNEHRLEL
-550 IAADIVKH
+550 IANDIVKH
-558 FEERNAILDGK
+558 FESRNEILDGK
-569 AMIVCMSRRI
+569 GMIVCMSRRI
-579 AVDLYAEIIKI
+579 CVDLYAQIIKI
-590 KPDWHSDDD
+590 RPDWHSDDD
-599 AEGTIK
+599 TDGAIK

-613 DPLPFQ
+613 DPLNFQ

-626 KRKALGDRLK
+626 KRKALGERLK
-636 DPKDSLKLAIVRD
+636 DPKDKLKLAIVRD

-659 MHTLYIDKPMKGH
+659 MHTLYLDKPMQGH

-693 VDYIGIATDL
+693 VDYIGIANDL
-703 KKALSVYTE
+703 KRALSLYTD

-722 QEEAASVMMSKYEI
+722 QDEAASVMMGKYEI
-736 VAQMFSETPKE
+736 VAQMFSEQPTDK
-747 PDTSLSP
+747 TVQ
-754 FGGNGKGGGFDYKS
+754 KGFDYKS

-786 YILGLEDGKARY
+786 YILGLENGKDRY
-798 TNAVTA
+798 INAVTA

-815 PYTSDIRDEVG
+815 PYTIDIRDEVG

-839 QSGKAKSD
+839 QSGKGKSD

-857 LSDAVAADEV
+857 LSDAIVSDEV
-867 VDIFDAAGIKK
+867 IDIFDAAGIKK

-884 SDEFLAEVKGMQHK
+884 SDEFLAEVKGMTHK
-898 NLAFELLKKLLND
+898 NLALELLKKLLKD
-911 EIKTRQTTNI
+911 EIKTRNKVNL

-929 MIENAVR
+929 MLESSVR
-936 SYQNNLIT
+936 NYQNNLIT
-944 SAQVIEELI
+944 SAQVIDEMI
-953 NLAKEIKEADRK
+953 RLAKEIKDADRR
-965 GEDLGLDFREFAFY
+965 GENLGLDFREYAFY
-979 SALEVNDSAVAVL
+979 SALEVNDNSVAVL
-992 GDDILRHI
+992 GDEILRHI
-1000 ARELVDTVRGNTS
+1000 ARELVDTVRRNTS

-1031 RILRKHGYP
+1031 KILRKHGYP
-1040 PDMQEKAT
+1040 PDMELKAT
-1048 ETVIEQAKLMANVFS
+1048 ETVIEQAKLLANDFNVEFT
-1063 INTKNYPKDQDG
+1063 NK
-1075 SFQLAAEP
+1075 

>member
-1 MAVISEDH
+1 MAIISEDH
-9 IEQVI
+9 IEQI
-14 IKEFIELGYQ
+14 IIQEFIDLGYS
-24 YINGTDISP
+24 YVNGADISP
-33 DGSMPEREY
+33 EGMAQEREY
-42 NEVVLKNRLQEAI
+42 DEVVLKHRLRNAI
-55 AKLNPNIPYE
+55 AKINSTVPGE
-65 AQEEALRKVLRA
+65 AQEDALKKVLRTT
-77 DSPELFQNNYQFHK
+77 SPNLFQNNYNFHK

-96 VDVEYRKTDR
+96 VDIEYRQGDR
-106 IAGDKVWLID
+106 IVGDKVWLVD
-116 YENRNNNEFLVINQF
+116 FNNPNNNEFLVVNQF
-131 TVIEGNTNKR
+131 TIIENNVNKR

-160 AADENANVNAAFNQ
+160 AVDETATIHSAFNQ

-181 IPSLF
+181 ISSLF
-186 QYNALLIASDG
+186 VYNALLIVSDG
-197 WDALYGSLTSPKQ
+197 WDALYGSLTAPKQ

-215 KSIDGKLV
+215 KSIDGKIV
-223 ADENIPQME
+223 AHEDIPQME
-232 VMAKGMLNK
+232 VMVKGMLNK
-241 EVLPDLIRHF
+241 QVLVDLIRNY
-251 TIFHLNKEKITKIV
+251 ILFHQNKEQISKIV
-265 PRYHQYFAVNKAIEQ
+265 PRYHQYFAVNKAVET
-280 TKRATG
+280 TKKATAEN
-286 FSLPPSGGVG
+286 
-296 GGHGDQ
+296 GDQ

-313 GKSFSMAFYAG
+313 GKSLSMVFYAG

-333 TLVILTDRNDL
+333 TLVVLTDRNDL

-353 LSQDILRQTPVQA
+353 LSQDLLRQTPVQA
-366 ENRDDLKK
+366 ENREDLKK
-374 KLSVTSGGIV
+374 KLSVSSGGIV
-384 FTTIQKFLPEIE
+384 FTTIQKFLPEIQ
-396 EKIDLGN
+396 EKVELED

-414 ELSDRRNI
+414 LLSERRNI

-502 NLKEEEIP
+502 DLLEDEKP
-510 RVDAEFEELTESEE
+510 RVDEEFEELTESEE
-524 VTDQQKLK
+524 VTDRQRLK
-532 AKWARLEA
+532 SRWARLEA
-540 IVGNQHRLSL
+540 IVGNERRLGL
-550 IAADIVKH
+550 IAKDIVQH
-558 FEERNAILDGK
+558 FETRNAVLDGK

-579 AVDLYAEIIKI
+579 CVDLYNEIKKI
-590 KPDWHSDDD
+590 RPEWHSDEDN
-599 AEGTIK
+599 EGVMK

-613 DPLPFQ
+613 DPLNFQ

-626 KRKALGDRLK
+626 KRKAMGERLK
-636 DPKDSLKLAIVRD
+636 DPKDTLKLAIVRD

-687 KEGGLV
+687 KDGGLV
-693 VDYIGIATDL
+693 VDYIGIANDL
-703 KKALSVYTE
+703 KRALSLYTE

-722 QEEAASVMMSKYEI
+722 QDEAADVMMGKYEI
-736 VAQMFSETPKE
+736 VAQMFSEQPLDRTVPK
-747 PDTSLSP
+747 
-754 FGGNGKGGGFDYKS
+754 GFDYKT
-768 FFGLTPKEKLYF
+768 FFSLTPKEKLYF

-786 YILGLEDGKARY
+786 YILGLDHGKDRY
-798 TNAVTA
+798 VNAVTA
-804 LSKSFAISVPH
+804 LTKSFAISVPH
-815 PYTSDIRDEVG
+815 QSTIDIRDEVG
-826 LFQAIKARIVKVT
+826 LFQAIKTRIVKVT
-839 QSGKAKSD
+839 QSGKGKTD

-857 LSDAVAADEV
+857 LSDAVVADEV
-867 VDIFDAAGIKK
+867 IDIFDAAGIKK

-884 SDEFLAEVKGMQHK
+884 SDEFLAEVKGMTHK
-898 NLAFELLKKLLND
+898 NLALELLKKLLND
-911 EIKTRQTTNI
+911 EIKTRQRVNL

-929 MIENAVR
+929 MLDKAMK

-944 SAQVIEELI
+944 SAQIIEEMI
-953 NLAKEIKEADRK
+953 RLAKDIKEADRK
-965 GEDLGLDFREFAFY
+965 GEDMGLDFREYAFY
-979 SALEVNDSAVAVL
+979 TALEVNDSSVAVM

-1000 ARELVDTVRGNTS
+1000 ARELVDTVKRNTT

-1031 RILRKHGYP
+1031 KILRKHGYP
-1040 PDMQEKAT
+1040 PDMELRAT
-1048 ETVIEQAKLMANVFS
+1048 ETVLEQAKLLAGVFS
-1063 INTKNYPKDQDG
+1063 TKNYEWGNDD
-1075 SFQLAAEP
+1075 LAMVAEA